1 MACSGDVNRGA
12 PYTSGVAA
20 QTYQNQAYRP
30 TGTLIGGTLVLVA
43 LAGFGMRWFG
53 IGGRASF
60 AVGLLALVGAASSLL
75 WVSRTYTTKL
85 QDRIIRLEMRV
96 RGASL
101 LTTEQQRLL
110 AQLAIKQV
118 VALRFASDGE
128 LAALLERASRE
139 KLAPADIKRA
149 ITVWTA
155 DLDRT

>member
-1 MACSGDVNRGA
+1 MATQS
-12 PYTSGVAA
+12 
-20 QTYQNQAYRP
+20 YQNHAHLP
-30 TGTLIGGTLVLVA
+30 TGTVIGGVFVLIAVV
-43 LAGFGMRWFG
+43 GFVMRWFG

-60 AVGLLALVGAASSLL
+60 AVGLLALVCAVSSLL
-75 WVSRTYTTKL
+75 WVSRTYTTRL
-85 QDRIIRLEMRV
+85 QDRIIRLEMRI

-101 LTTEQQRLL
+101 LTTDQQRLL
-110 AQLAIKQV
+110 SELSIKQV

-149 ITVWTA
+149 IRVWTA

>member
-1 MACSGDVNRGA
+1 MATQS
-12 PYTSGVAA
+12 
-20 QTYQNQAYRP
+20 YQNHAHRP
-30 TGTLIGGTLVLVA
+30 TGTLIGGVFVVIALV
-43 LAGFGMRWFG
+43 GFVMRWFG

-60 AVGLLALVGAASSLL
+60 AIGLLALVGAVSSLL

-85 QDRIIRLEMRV
+85 QDRIIRLEMRI

-101 LTTEQQRLL
+101 LTTEQQR
-110 AQLAIKQV
+110 QLSQLPIKQV

-139 KLAPADIKRA
+139 KLSPADIKRA
-149 ITVWTA
+149 IAVWTA

>member
-1 MACSGDVNRGA
+1 VFVVIA
-12 PYTSGVAA
+12 
-20 QTYQNQAYRP
+20 
-30 TGTLIGGTLVLVA
+30 LV
-43 LAGFGMRWFG
+43 GFVRRWYG

-60 AVGLLALVGAASSLL
+60 AVGLLALVGAVSSLL

-85 QDRIIRLEMRV
+85 QDRIIRLEMQI

-101 LTTEQQRLL
+101 LTTEQQHLL
-110 AQLAIKQV
+110 SQLPIKKV
-118 VALRFASDGE
+118 VALRFASDAE

>member
-1 MACSGDVNRGA
+1 MTTQS
-12 PYTSGVAA
+12 
-20 QTYQNQAYRP
+20 YQNHAHRP
-30 TGTLIGGTLVLVA
+30 TGTVIGGVFVVIA
-43 LAGFGMRWFG
+43 LAGFAMRWFG
-53 IGGRASF
+53 MGGRASF
-60 AVGLLALVGAASSLL
+60 AIGLLALVGAVSSLL

-85 QDRIIRLEMRV
+85 QDRVIRLEMRI

-101 LTTEQQRLL
+101 LTPEQQRLL
-110 AQLAIKQV
+110 SQLPIKQV
-118 VALRFASDGE
+118 VALRFACDGE